1 MLFCVSD
8 DTYGSKSHPF
18 PLHPSRRVPVAVR
31 MHIRLASAADLA
43 TLQER
48 LNVAVAETLKV
59 RESLL
64 NGRLLPAR

>member
-1 MLFCVSD
+1 
-8 DTYGSKSHPF
+8 
-18 PLHPSRRVPVAVR
+18 

-59 RESLL
+59 RECQL